1 MGIWK
6 RHLSKMPRPPSPP
19 APAKPLTRPD
29 TNFLSAAPSLRS
41 SVAADTQI
49 SGRLSF
55 TSPTRIDGTLHGE
68 VQATAT
74 LTIGESGYVE
84 GTVRP
89 SSLLILGKLNGDIV
103 GADRVEIGSEG
114 RVSGSIETHIL
125 LVRDGGLLDGYC
137 RRIPSKDTGSH
148 PRIVSI
154 AGREPAR
161 QRSEGD

>member
-6 RHLSKMPRPPSPP
+6 RQLSKMPRPPAPP
-19 APAKPLTRPD
+19 EPAKPLALSD
-29 TNFLSAAPSLRS
+29 ANFLSETPGLRS
-41 SVAADTQI
+41 SVAANTQI

-68 VQATAT
+68 VQATAM
-74 LTIGESGYVE
+74 LTIGESGYVK

-89 SSLLILGKLNGDIV
+89 SSLVVLGELNGDVV

-114 RVSGSIETHIL
+114 RVSGTIETHVL
-125 LVRDGGLLDGYC
+125 LVRDGGLLDGHC
-137 RRIPSKDTGSH
+137 RRITPKDTGSH

-161 QRSEGD
+161 QQLEGD